1 LIHIVDPRQKRLFD
15 PFEGVIPPAGQR
27 IIGSGWQ
34 GVFRHVLL
42 ELMPVGE
49 LAENFSRELGAPTK
63 ELYSMAGLVFLA
75 DFFDWTAQEATEAY
89 IFRSDVQY
97 ALNLEPGVEVSSR
110 TIERYQKLF
119 REDELATQVFQDVT
133 IGLAEKLEIDITRQR
148 LDSTHVFSHMAS
160 FGRTKLMAV
169 AIKRFLT
176 QVIRHA
182 PEQFAALPA
191 EFRKRYQPAESQL
204 FAGAKDAEARRRCR
218 QQAAEDLFWIIEHFA
233 DCPDMTARSSYK
245 ALVTIFGQQCELSEG
260 KVVVK
265 AKTGG
270 DCVQNPSDPDAS
282 YDAHKGQGYQVQLT
296 ETCSPENEVQLI
308 TGTLPQS
315 AAETDGAAVVPML
328 DQLKE
333 SKLLPEE
340 MLADTLYCGD
350 ENVQAAEDRGVEL
363 VGPIPGREPASDPL
377 ALTLDDFAVDERTG
391 RVEACPQGHAPLVVE
406 RNEEMGATRL
416 EMPAA
421 ACEGCPFRMS
431 CPIHQTRDGRY
442 ELDFTD
448 KDRRLAGRRREQETP
463 VFAERYRMRSG
474 IESTNSGLK
483 NRLGLKRLRVRGRES
498 VFRVI
503 LHKVAG
509 WNLLRAAASMKLRAW
524 VSREVAQTLKGA
536 ESGPDGRLRAFVL
549 RLWDC
554 FQPVFRRA
562 HDRSNDPEGFC
573 AARAKTTD
581 YSHAAFCR

>member
-1 LIHIVDPRQKRLFD
+1 MIHTVNPRQNRLFD
-15 PFEGVIPPAGQR
+15 PFVGVIPPAGQR

-42 ELMPVGE
+42 ELMPVGK
-49 LAENFSRELGAPTK
+49 LADHFSRQLGAPTK

-110 TIERYQKLF
+110 TVERYQKLF
-119 REDELATQVFQDVT
+119 REDELAAQVFHDVT
-133 IGLAEKLEIDITRQR
+133 IGLAEKLELDISRQR
-148 LDSTHVFSHMAS
+148 LDSTHLFSHMAS

-182 PEQFAALPA
+182 PDQFAALPE
-191 EFRKRYQPAESQL
+191 EFRKRYQPVESQL
-204 FAGAKDAEARRRCR
+204 FAGATDAEARQRCR
-218 QQAAEDLFWIIEHFA
+218 QQAAEDLFWVIEHFA
-233 DCPDMTARSSYK
+233 DRPDMTARSSYK
-245 ALVTIFGQQCELSEG
+245 ALVTIFGQQCELSRG

-270 DCVQNPSDPDAS
+270 NCVQNPSDPDAS
-282 YDAHKGQGYQVQLT
+282 YDAHKGKGYQVQIT
-296 ETCSPENEVQLI
+296 ETCSPSNEVQLI
-308 TGTLPQS
+308 TGALPQG
-315 AAETDGAAVVPML
+315 AAEPDGAAVIPML
-328 DQLKE
+328 DQLTD

-350 ENVQAAEDRGVEL
+350 ENVQAAEGRGVEL
-363 VGPIPGREPASDPL
+363 VGPIPGREPASDPE

-391 RVEACPQGHAPLVVE
+391 RAEACPQGHTPILVE
-406 RNEEMGATRL
+406 RNEEAGTTRI
-416 EMPAA
+416 EMAAA
-421 ACEGCPFRMS
+421 ACEGCPFRTR

-442 ELDFTD
+442 QLDFTD
-448 KDRRLAGRRREQETP
+448 KDHRTAGRRREQETP

-483 NRLGLKRLRVRGRES
+483 NRLGLKRLRVRGRGS

-503 LHKVAG
+503 LHKIAG
-509 WNLLRAAASMKLRAW
+509 WNLLRAAASTKLRAL
-524 VSREVAQTLKGA
+524 VSSEVAQTLKGV
-536 ESGPDGRLRAFVL
+536 ESGPTGRLCAVVL
-549 RLWDC
+549 RLWDG
-554 FQPVFRRA
+554 FQTVIGRSRGCSDDRGVSRA
-562 HDRSNDPEGFC
+562 
-573 AARAKTTD
+573 A
-581 YSHAAFCR
+581 